1 MAMKTTSKILLILL
15 VVAGMFALT
24 SCNEEKQLPEKITVS
39 GQVTYENGDLAEGVT
54 VEVVSSDLM
63 VIPTPVDMPVY
74 TDENG
79 HYTYEFKP
87 NENLTY
93 TVRFQINKDG
103 DQYSYQEALTKWE
116 AEQVCN
122 AVLKKV
128 EE

>member
-1 MAMKTTSKILLILL
+1 MKTTTKILLMLL
-15 VVAGMFALT
+15 VVAGMLTLT
-24 SCNEEKQLPEKITVS
+24 SCNKEKKLPEKITVS
-39 GQVTYENGDLAEGVT
+39 GQVTYENGDAAEGVT
-54 VEVVSSDLM
+54 VEVVSDYLM
-63 VIPTPVDMPVY
+63 AIPTPVDVPVY

-87 NENLTY
+87 SEDLTY
-93 TVRFQINKDG
+93 TVNFRVTKDG
-103 DQYSYQEALTKWE
+103 DQYYYQEALTKWE

>member
-1 MAMKTTSKILLILL
+1 MAMKTTTRILLMLL

-39 GQVTYENGDLAEGVT
+39 GQATYENDDVAEGVT

-63 VIPTPVDMPVY
+63 VIPSPVNMPVY

-79 HYTYEFKP
+79 RYTYEFKP

-93 TVRFQINKDG
+93 TINFRITKDG
-103 DQYSYQEALTKWE
+103 DQYSYSEALTKWE

-122 AVLKKV
+122 AVLKIV

>member
-1 MAMKTTSKILLILL
+1 MKTAMKVMLMLL

-39 GQVTYENGDLAEGVT
+39 GQVTYENGDVAEGVT

-79 HYTYEFKP
+79 RYSYEFKP
-87 NENLTY
+87 IENLTY

-103 DQYSYQEALTKWE
+103 DQYHYQEALTKWE

>member
-1 MAMKTTSKILLILL
+1 MKTTTKILLMLL
-15 VVAGMFALT
+15 VVAGMLTLT
-24 SCNEEKQLPEKITVS
+24 SCNKEKKLPEKITVS
-39 GQVTYENGDLAEGVT
+39 GQVTYENGDVAEGVT

-79 HYTYEFKP
+79 RYIYEFKP
-87 NENLTY
+87 DENLTY
-93 TVRFQINKDG
+93 TINFRITKDG
-103 DQYSYQEALTKWE
+103 DQYSYSEALTKWE

>member
-1 MAMKTTSKILLILL
+1 MKTTTKILLMLL
-15 VVAGMFALT
+15 VVAGMLTLT
-24 SCNEEKQLPEKITVS
+24 SCNKEKKLPEKITVS
-39 GQVTYENGDLAEGVT
+39 GQVTYENGDVAEGVT

-79 HYTYEFKP
+79 RYSYEFKP
-87 NENLTY
+87 IENLTY

-103 DQYSYQEALTKWE
+103 DQYHYQEALTKWE